1 MTQQTQTSQ
10 QPQTSP
16 QPQNVR
22 QTPDRPHDC
31 PPPDPAPEPAGQP
44 YVHDAVL
51 AMWAPSFVASRPDG
65 DLGADVDGFYHGDRR
80 CLSSLRVTVDGVHL
94 AATNAATESAH
105 RAAFDAVLRGVAQRT
120 PDPAVTLRRERTVLP
135 GRFTETVRLTNY
147 GSLPARL
154 TVRIEAESD
163 FAAMEAV
170 KAGAAAAPV
179 APAADAGRLVWTSGA
194 ERMTLS
200 AHTTATDTDAHTAVS
215 VSGTRGTFAYDV
227 PLAPGESWHCELTG
241 RADADSA
248 TPFLPVAEDARPWR
262 DLQLTCADADFSR
275 LLARSEQDLARLLL
289 ADPQAPGDL
298 FAGAGAPWYL
308 TLFGRDSLWTAR
320 MLLPLGTGLAA
331 GTLRALARRQGRAT
345 VPATEEQPG
354 KILHEV
360 RAETRELADGKRL
373 PAQYYG
379 TIDATPLWISLLHDA
394 WRWGMPREEVAAL
407 LPNLEAALN
416 WLVEYGD
423 PDGDGLLEYVDSTG
437 TGLANQGWKDSG
449 DSVRFRDGSLATAPI
464 ALCEV
469 QAYAYE
475 AATAGAALLDAF
487 GRPGADRYRT
497 WAARV
502 REAFRVGFWVPDEHG
517 PYTAIA
523 LDADKRPVDAVTS
536 GMGHLLGTGLLDAEE
551 ERLLADRLLAPE
563 MADAY
568 GLRTYASD
576 NGGYNPVGYHVGS
589 VWPHDTA
596 IAVHGLAR
604 AGYPEHARRLA
615 ENLIAA
621 GPAFD
626 SRLPEL
632 FAGTPRSASSRP
644 APYPASCRPQ
654 AWAAAASV
662 TLLQALLGIEADVP
676 AGRLTVRP
684 VTGGLLPLTVSGLSV
699 AGQPLSLSVG
709 ADGVVSTR
717 TSAPLEVVTQ
727 APALGD
733 QGNSATEVPAT
744 EAPVT
749 EVSATEAPAPGA
761 A

>member
-16 QPQNVR
+16 QPQHVR

-31 PPPDPAPEPAGQP
+31 PPSDPAPEPAGQP

-94 AATNAATESAH
+94 AATNAATESAN

-179 APAADAGRLVWTSGA
+179 APAADAGRLVWTSGT

-200 AHTTATDTDAHTAVS
+200 AHTTATDAHTAVS

-248 TPFLPVAEDARPWR
+248 TPFLPMTEDARPWR

-379 TIDATPLWISLLHDA
+379 TIDATPVDLAAARRLALGHAARGGRRTAAEPRSGPQLAGGVRRSGRRRPPGVRRLH
-394 WRWGMPREEVAAL
+394 RHRPGQPGLEGLRRLGPLPRR
-407 LPNLEAALN
+407 LP
-416 WLVEYGD
+416 GHR
-423 PDGDGLLEYVDSTG
+423 PDRAVRGAGVRVRGGDG
-437 TGLANQGWKDSG
+437 
-449 DSVRFRDGSLATAPI
+449 RRRTARRLRAP
-464 ALCEV
+464 
-469 QAYAYE
+469 
-475 AATAGAALLDAF
+475 G
-487 GRPGADRYRT
+487 GRPLPDLGRTGARGVPGRL
-497 WAARV
+497 R
-502 REAFRVGFWVPDEHG
+502 VPDEHG

-551 ERLLADRLLAPE
+551 ERLLADRLLAPRWPTPTGC
-563 MADAY
+563 APTRPTTAATTPSVTTSAAC
-568 GLRTYASD
+568 GRTTQPSPY
-576 NGGYNPVGYHVGS
+576 
-589 VWPHDTA
+589 TA
-596 IAVHGLAR
+596 W
-604 AGYPEHARRLA
+604 
-615 ENLIAA
+615 
-621 GPAFD
+621 
-626 SRLPEL
+626 
-632 FAGTPRSASSRP
+632 P
-644 APYPASCRPQ
+644 APDTPSTP
-654 AWAAAASV
+654 AAS
-662 TLLQALLGIEADVP
+662 P
-676 AGRLTVRP
+676 
-684 VTGGLLPLTVSGLSV
+684 
-699 AGQPLSLSVG
+699 
-709 ADGVVSTR
+709 R
-717 TSAPLEVVTQ
+717 T
-727 APALGD
+727 
-733 QGNSATEVPAT
+733 
-744 EAPVT
+744 
-749 EVSATEAPAPGA
+749 
-761 A
+761 